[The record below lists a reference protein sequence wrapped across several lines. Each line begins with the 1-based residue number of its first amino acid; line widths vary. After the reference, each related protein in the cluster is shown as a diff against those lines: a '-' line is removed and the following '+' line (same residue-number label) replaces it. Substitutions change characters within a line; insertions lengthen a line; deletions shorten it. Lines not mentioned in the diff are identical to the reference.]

1 MKDIFKLPVF
11 PAAEVLPML
20 PDDEMQALADSIKK
34 NGLLVPLSVAEV
46 DGTMMLI
53 DGRQRR
59 EACRIAGVVPQTRD
73 VTGQDPTD
81 YVLSANIYRKHLNK
95 GQGAMGVALLFPEP
109 LKGGRGKKKGSE
121 MEGFEFGSAHLS
133 RARTVIREAPELC
146 DSVKS
151 GAVSLGE
158 AYDRAIERK
167 KTRILEEEQRADL
180 RRRYPELADDTME
193 GEGSKTLEEARA
205 EADRRDQQESQ
216 TREAVVNILDI
227 AMRLIH
233 ALSDDEFAETVAERL
248 ANADS
253 RADIMGRVDGGA
265 SAVLDRLDGFS
276 LGSARLGE
284 LLRLNSSIS
293 QPLAK

>member
-1 MKDIFKLPVF
+1 M
-11 PAAEVLPML
+11 
-20 PDDEMQALADSIKK
+20 
-34 NGLLVPLSVAEV
+34 
-46 DGTMMLI
+46 
-53 DGRQRR
+53 
-59 EACRIAGVVPQTRD
+59 
-73 VTGQDPTD
+73 
-81 YVLSANIYRKHLNK
+81 
-95 GQGAMGVALLFPEP
+95 
-109 LKGGRGKKKGSE
+109 
-121 MEGFEFGSAHLS
+121 
-133 RARTVIREAPELC
+133 
-146 DSVKS
+146 
-151 GAVSLGE
+151 SLGE

-193 GEGSKTLEEARA
+193 GEGPKTLEEARA

-216 TREAVVNILDI
+216 TREAVVHILDI

-248 ANADS
+248 ADADS

-284 LLRLNSSIS
+284 FLRLNSSIS